1 MKTKSLIALLALA
14 ALVSCQSLKEEFQ
27 PVVTGFYDYPSRYQR
42 DSLPVTHTI
51 AQLVALY
58 TPEKP
63 LVITDDIVISGIVST
78 TDQPGNFYKSFFIQ
92 DKTGGIEIK
101 VGKNSLYNDYLPG
114 QRIYVR
120 CQDLTLGM
128 YGYKT
133 GNYGGMG
140 MAQIGFADP
149 TKTYETSYL
158 EAPMLISDHIIRG
171 NLELPVV
178 PSVVSKSSQ
187 LPNAKTD
194 TQATHPLVGKLVTFK
209 GLKFAN
215 ESFVLLYLDST
226 KDKKSGTNRVFL
238 SDSNGTGKYGA
249 THGITTWAM
258 SESKMK
264 EHLLAGDWDDAEVA
278 SGSEYLLDEHGNHVT
293 LGDLKGDGTY
303 PGVEKAAYSVSQYFT
318 MDGTE
323 IQIRT
328 SGFCKF
334 CDVEIDPEVL
344 AGRKTISVTGILSL
358 YQGSIQVTVNSLDDF
373 VIE

>member
-1 MKTKSLIALLALA
+1 MKKIIFAFFALA

-27 PVVTGFYDYPSRYQR
+27 PVLTPVYSYPARYKA
-42 DSLPVTHTI
+42 DSLKVTHTI

-63 LVITDDIVISGIVST
+63 LTITDEIVISGVVST

-92 DKTGGIEIK
+92 DETGGIEIK

-120 CQDLTLGM
+120 CKDLTLGM

-140 MAQIGFADP
+140 MAQLGFSDP
-149 TKTYETSYL
+149 SGTYETSYI
-158 EAPMLISDHIIRG
+158 ESQMIINEHIFRG
-171 NLELPVV
+171 PQEFTVV
-178 PSVVSKSSQ
+178 PRVVYSHTQ

-194 TQATHPLVGKLVTFK
+194 TQATHDLVGKLVTFK
-209 GLKFAN
+209 GLKFAGEN
-215 ESFVLLYLDST
+215 FVLLYLDST
-226 KDKKSGTNRVFL
+226 KDKKAYDNRVFL
-238 SDSNGTGKYGA
+238 SDSNGLGKDGA
-249 THGITTWAM
+249 RHNITTWAM

-264 EHLLAGDWDDAEVA
+264 EHLLAGDWDDAKIG
-278 SGSEYLLDEHGNHVT
+278 SGNTFLLDGAGNEVT

-303 PGVEKAAYSVSQYFT
+303 PTVEKAAYSVSQYFT

-323 IQIRT
+323 IQVRT

-334 CDVEIDPEVL
+334 CDVEIDPTVL
-344 AGRKTISVTGILSL
+344 SGARTVTVTGILSL

-373 VIE
+373 VVDE